1 MFGPLAGGHTSNFGA
16 IWGIDVSVALIAFAL
31 SPSPFIPDIM
41 GPMPNQ
47 SLDKA
52 KLLPRITQAEN
63 GIGERSSELFDE
75 DGVNAEEI
83 RRGHAQTDQAEHV
96 ELPRD
101 EGAPAAFEERPAR
114 PENDRCRERGFE
126 ALRPRDGHQVR

>member
-75 DGVNAEEI
+75 DGVNAEEKQALESALYFFASPSKHVKTRNVGLSLSGE
-83 RRGHAQTDQAEHV
+83 RRRAEGCMNCFASV
-96 ELPRD
+96 P
-101 EGAPAAFEERPAR
+101 
-114 PENDRCRERGFE
+114 
-126 ALRPRDGHQVR
+126 

>member
-1 MFGPLAGGHTSNFGA
+1 
-16 IWGIDVSVALIAFAL
+16 
-31 SPSPFIPDIM
+31 M

-75 DGVNAEEI
+75 DGVNAEEKRALEDALCFLQVLRSTLLFDTI
-83 RRGHAQTDQAEHV
+83 SPYLGK
-96 ELPRD
+96 D
-101 EGAPAAFEERPAR
+101 EGIKAA
-114 PENDRCRERGFE
+114 
-126 ALRPRDGHQVR
+126 